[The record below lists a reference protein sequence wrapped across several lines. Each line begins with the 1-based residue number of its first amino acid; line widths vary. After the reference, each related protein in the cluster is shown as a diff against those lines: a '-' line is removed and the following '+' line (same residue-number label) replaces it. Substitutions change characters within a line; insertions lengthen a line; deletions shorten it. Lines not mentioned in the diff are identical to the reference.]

1 MLLNMI
7 LIAGLGNP
15 GEKFKGTRHNIGFKI
30 IDHYQKE
37 NHFPDFQL
45 KEKFKS
51 LLSSQGNIILAKPQT
66 FMNSSGK
73 ALKKLSSYFEIEKII
88 VVHDDFDLNLGE
100 IRISK
105 NRGSGGHKGI
115 NSIMTE
121 LGNDFTRVR
130 IGIKPEKKIENLEK
144 FVLKKFKKKER
155 KLLKPV
161 LERGRRILDT
171 IIDKGSD
178 KAMNRFN

>member
-15 GEKFKGTRHNIGFKI
+15 GEKFKGTRHNIGFEI
-30 IDHYQKE
+30 IDHYRRE

-45 KEKFKS
+45 KKKS
-51 LLSSQGNIILAKPQT
+51 LLSSQNNVLLAKPQT

-73 ALKKLSSYFEIEKII
+73 AVKKLSSYFEIERII

-115 NSIMTE
+115 NSIITE

-130 IGIKPEKKIENLEK
+130 VGIKPEKKIDNLEK
-144 FVLKKFKKKER
+144 FVLKKFKRKER

-161 LERGRRILDT
+161 LERGKEILDT
-171 IIDKGSD
+171 IINEDSD